1 MNQKTFKINALS
13 FSPITPLRT
22 PLETKKVV
30 TWTYE
35 DALAGK
41 CEPYQVG
48 TEAVLVEV
56 LPAQA
61 SPKDTVGI
69 YLDVFHSIGG
79 REELAKFAK
88 NNPGKFYD
96 QLLRLLIS
104 MEAPKQSMNV
114 TLNIER
120 MAQADMVS
128 LPTSE
133 LKRLLIQKLPA
144 SD

>member
-1 MNQKTFKINALS
+1 MAN
-13 FSPITPLRT
+13 
-22 PLETKKVV
+22 
-30 TWTYE
+30 WTYE

-41 CEPYQVG
+41 CEPHQVG

-56 LPAQA
+56 LPANTT
-61 SPKDTVGI
+61 PKDTVGI

-104 MEAPKQSMNV
+104 MEAPKQSMNL
-114 TLNIER
+114 TLNIENL
-120 MAQADMVS
+120 AQADMVS
-128 LPTSE
+128 LPTAE
-133 LKRLLIQKLPA
+133 LKKLLMAK
-144 SD
+144 

>member
-1 MNQKTFKINALS
+1 MAN
-13 FSPITPLRT
+13 
-22 PLETKKVV
+22 
-30 TWTYE
+30 WTYE

-41 CEPYQVG
+41 CEHWQVG
-48 TEAVLVEV
+48 TEAVLLEV
-56 LPAQA
+56 LPPQT

-104 MEAPKQSMNV
+104 MEAPKQSMNL
-114 TLNIER
+114 TLNIEQ
-120 MAQADMVS
+120 MAQSDMLS
-128 LPTSE
+128 MSSAE
-133 LKRLLIQKLPA
+133 LKKLLLGK
-144 SD
+144 

>member
-1 MNQKTFKINALS
+1 MAI
-13 FSPITPLRT
+13 
-22 PLETKKVV
+22 
-30 TWTYE
+30 WTYE

-48 TEAVLVEV
+48 TEAVLAEV
-56 LPAQA
+56 LPANTT
-61 SPKDTVGI
+61 PKDTVGI

-104 MEAPKQSMNV
+104 MEAPKQSMNIAIK
-114 TLNIER
+114 IENLE
-120 MAQADMVS
+120 QNEILS
-128 LPTSE
+128 LPTAE
-133 LKRLLIQKLPA
+133 IKKLLLDK
-144 SD
+144 

>member
-1 MNQKTFKINALS
+1 MAN
-13 FSPITPLRT
+13 
-22 PLETKKVV
+22 
-30 TWTYE
+30 WTYE

-41 CEPYQVG
+41 CEPHQVG
-48 TEAVLVEV
+48 TEAVLLEV
-56 LPAQA
+56 LPANNT
-61 SPKDTVGI
+61 PKDTVGI

-114 TLNIER
+114 AINIENLES
-120 MAQADMVS
+120 AELLS
-128 LPTSE
+128 LPTAD
-133 LKRLLIQKLPA
+133 LKKLLISK
-144 SD
+144 